1 MKAKTIRRFTVLA
14 ALAAAA
20 MLLACAAPAP
30 QEPQPPQE
38 STAPTAQTEE
48 TTTEPVETAQEQ
60 ENETAPEPQKEE
72 TNMEQGKTTVI
83 FPSADGLT
91 VTADLY
97 WTGDADAPFIILFH
111 QARYSRGEYNEI
123 APKLNAL
130 GYNCLAVDQR
140 SGNTVNGVANETAR
154 AAKEKNLPAAYEDA
168 YPDLEAALQYV
179 IDEFAPERLIA
190 WGSSYSSSLT
200 LILAAEHP
208 QQIQAAL
215 AFSPGEYFRYQN
227 RTIADYAAGINQP
240 VFITS
245 ARKEQSEWRPIA
257 DQVTSDGCVFF
268 VPEGNGVH
276 GSSTLFASTPNNA
289 EYWTAVESFLASL
302 AP

>member
-1 MKAKTIRRFTVLA
+1 MKTKTIRRLTVLTA
-14 ALAAAA
+14 FAAAA
-20 MLLACAAPAP
+20 MQLACAAPAP
-30 QEPQPPQE
+30 AEAQPPQANDTPAE
-38 STAPTAQTEE
+38 AAQTITADPAEAAQLD
-48 TTTEPVETAQEQ
+48 EP
-60 ENETAPEPQKEE
+60 APEPQKEE
-72 TNMEQGKTTVI
+72 ETMEQGKTTVT

-97 WTGDADAPFIILFH
+97 WTGDADAPFILLFH
-111 QARYSRGEYNEI
+111 QARYSRGEYLEI
-123 APKLNAL
+123 ASKLNAL

-140 SGNTVNGVANETAR
+140 SGNAVNGVANETAR
-154 AAKEKNLPAAYEDA
+154 AAKENNLPAAYEDA

-179 IDEFAPERLIA
+179 TDEFVPKQLIA

-227 RTIADYAAGINQP
+227 QTIADYAADITQP

-245 ARKEQSEWRPIA
+245 AKKEESEWRPIA
-257 DQVTSDGCVFF
+257 EKITSNGCVFF
-268 VPEGNGVH
+268 VPEGSGVH
-276 GSSTLFASTPNNA
+276 GSSTLFESTPNNA
-289 EYWTAVESFLASL
+289 EYWAAVEGFLASL